1 MFIPITKPSI
11 KRSDMDSVLT
21 CMVSDNL
28 GPGVISERLV
38 KDVSEYL
45 GVEGGAA
52 FREYRRAIRL
62 AMEALGLTKGSKIIL
77 TPLCPRAYSDVCSDM
92 EIEILFVD
100 VEPETG
106 CIAVEQIDQFEG
118 QEIGAIVVHA
128 NLGFAPNM
136 EALLEYQVPMI
147 EDISQALGANT
158 GIKRLGSYGNYIIL
172 SLEPENI
179 VTSGGGVLLLGRGK
193 KETGQLKRLTED
205 YVPELFLPDFNS
217 ALGITQIKTVE
228 RFIERRKEIA
238 QIFSRAVM
246 QSRHKILVQKGDGEN
261 IYYSFPIIIDS
272 GMKDVQAYA
281 RKKGIETKPAF
292 SGSIIAFLP
301 EEEKKWPTAA
311 SLFLRCLLFPLYP
324 TLTKP
329 GMVQIEKVLTTLP

>member
-1 MFIPITKPSI
+1 MFIPIIKPSV

-28 GPGVISERLV
+28 GPGIISERLV

-45 GVEGGAA
+45 GVEGGVAL
-52 FREYRRAIRL
+52 REYRRAIAL
-62 AMEALGLTKGSKIIL
+62 AMEALGLAKGSKVIL
-77 TPLCPRAYSDVCSDM
+77 SPLCPRVYRDVCIEK

-106 CIAVEQIDQFEG
+106 CLSTEQIDNYDG
-118 QEIGAIVVHA
+118 QEIGAIIVHA
-128 NLGFAPNM
+128 NLGFASNM
-136 EALLEYQVPMI
+136 EALTEYQVPII

-158 GIKRLGSYGNYIIL
+158 GVKRLGSYGNYIIV
-172 SLEPENI
+172 SMEPECI
-179 VTSGGGVLLLGRGK
+179 ITSGGGVLLLGKGK
-193 KETGQLKRLTED
+193 KETGVLKRLTES
-205 YVPELFLPDFNS
+205 YLPELFLPDFNA

-238 QIFSRAVM
+238 QIFSRAIM
-246 QSRHKILVQKGDGEN
+246 QSRHKILIQKGEGDN

-292 SGSIIAFLP
+292 NGTIIAFLP
-301 EEEKKWPTAA
+301 EEEKKWPSAA
-311 SLFLRCLLFPLYP
+311 SLYLRCLLFPLYP

-329 GMVQIEKVLTTLP
+329 GIGQIEKVLSTLP